1 MNFDALLPFRDI
13 LVQLIKPIARAIDSP
28 ARARVL
34 LQELGYKSPIDIQS
48 FKILAA
54 PVCAILDLT
63 EELENTITEENSKGA
78 ARTISE
84 LLIKFKHFL
93 VSLNEVNAS
102 IQQEFAN
109 SPFISETD
117 ILTELPRRLV
127 DYLVLKFLQTNHRT
141 LYDVLAIIGV
151 VELQNIIDVPTQF
164 HAPYLKHIVNWDLI
178 PVIFSNPINAVKENL
193 NITDEIIYH
202 KVIFLL
208 SQLAVGLG
216 LPGRYFTP
224 DDILLTTINKSS
236 LTIRDDYD
244 ELMILQFPLIDD
256 LGASAGIDVYPLI
269 DANSGK
275 YSGLAL
281 AIRAG
286 GQVEIPITNDYHLVI
301 EASANVKDG
310 LGVRMPVDGDM
321 SFVSSLF
328 SSPQEV
334 SDDSTFG
341 LKFSI
346 VPTEN
351 GLNGT
356 LFSIGSSAST
366 LFEIGSGSLSFGIEK
381 TDALNLF
388 IDAELENGLLVLKS
402 DQADGFIAN
411 LLPSDGISGT
421 FNIGIGFSI
430 RAGLYFK
437 GTSSLYI
444 RLPIHRSIGP
454 ITIDYMGFSF
464 GFENSHFPLVLTSG
478 FSAALGPLN
487 VAVEDIGVRIISTI
501 KSDRSG
507 NLGPLDIS
515 FGFEPPKGVGLSI
528 DAGAV
533 KGGGYLYFNPDEG
546 EYSGALEL
554 VVSDFLSLK
563 AIGLIS
569 TKMPGGQSKYSLL
582 VIITAEFDP
591 GFQLGFGFIL
601 MGVGG
606 LVGLNRSMLLDP
618 LVQGVRTGAVNS
630 ILFPTDVVAN
640 APKILSDL
648 QAIFPIHEGTFLI
661 GPMAKINWGSPP
673 LISIMLGVIIEIPGN
688 VVILG
693 NLKAALPTAEDPV
706 LVIQVT
712 FVGAL
717 EFDKRRFWFFA
728 KLYESRV
735 LSISIEGEMGLLMDY
750 SDNPNFI
757 LSVGGFNPRFKVPAL
772 PFPLP
777 SRVTL
782 SIINESWARLR
793 AETYFAI
800 TSNTVQ
806 MGCRAEAFFGFD
818 DFSLEGY
825 INFDALLRFSPF
837 YLIADISSSYSVK
850 VFGVGAYS
858 VHLKGSLEGPTPW
871 RVRGSASID
880 FFITSFSVDVDVTF
894 GERRAETLPP
904 IEVLPRLKEEFEK
917 IENWR
922 TKLPDSSRLH
932 VSLRKLGDADALVLH
947 PVGILEISQRF
958 VPLNLPLDK
967 IGNQKPSD
975 IKKATITVLT
985 SALAVKGPAK
995 ELFAV
1000 AQYRDMDDAAKLSAQ
1015 SYEPME
1021 CGIKLGVAVQPW
1033 ATGPLAQRHVRYE
1046 QVVMDSAFER
1056 VPTHH
1061 VEYPQRL
1068 FAHFC
1073 GGAAVTRSPLSQA
1086 NQKRRQPFAE
1096 KVVVSDEQF
1105 VVASQMNNR
1114 IYQKDAAFSSYAE
1127 AQSYM
1132 QELIR
1137 NDPSI
1142 MDEIHVIPS
1151 VEVNASKVKTP

>member
-1 MNFDALLPFRDI
+1 MDQRNTLTSLVEELGRLIAPLKDALT
-13 LVQLIKPIARAIDSP
+13 SP
-28 ARARVL
+28 ENFAAFMR
-34 LQELGYKSPIDIQS
+34 ELGWDTKIIPLSLQQLVPLLDIIEQQVDEIASNNSNIQDLFGSLKSIFSSINNLKNQAPDQLPLSIDINEFKADFPGQLVSFLVVEYLENENPRIFFFLKTIGVIRESLVNATGLRPAYKRKELIWNDITHLLSDPFIFMKNAYFWGQS
-48 FKILAA
+48 RFDVELLTLNLAGLLSTLELEFQLERPQPALFNFLTKGNIGLQPHHNWILSVPLIQDKISSVKTELGFALYYLPETASTKPGFALAPYA
-54 PVCAILDLT
+54 RGNVSTELDLT
-63 EELENTITEENSKGA
+63 ETLKFIFNSEVDISGGIAVTVRPGQDVEVIFDIVSSGGTGKPLPKGGKFSVSIINQNKEGA
-78 ARTISE
+78 PILLLGSE
-84 LLIKFKHFL
+84 
-93 VSLNEVNAS
+93 NAS
-102 IQQEFAN
+102 RLEYLSASLKTGVQLTSGA
-109 SPFISETD
+109 ETD
-117 ILTELPRRLV
+117 LFAEVDLNDVKLVIQPSSDADSFLAKMLPR
-127 DYLVLKFLQTNHRT
+127 DGFT
-141 LYDVLAIIGV
+141 
-151 VELQNIIDVPTQF
+151 VELSLGIG
-164 HAPYLKHIVNWDLI
+164 
-178 PVIFSNPINAVKENL
+178 
-193 NITDEIIYH
+193 
-202 KVIFLL
+202 L
-208 SQLAVGLG
+208 SSKQGF
-216 LPGRYFTP
+216 YFRGSGGIE
-224 DDILLTTINKSS
+224 ILLPAHIQLGIIEVQSAFIALKPNDQGIPIE
-236 LTIRDDYD
+236 LGGTIRG
-244 ELMILQFPLIDD
+244 D
-256 LGASAGIDVYPLI
+256 LGALKA
-269 DANSGK
+269 
-275 YSGLAL
+275 
-281 AIRAG
+281 
-286 GQVEIPITNDYHLVI
+286 VI
-301 EASANVKDG
+301 E
-310 LGVRMPVDGDM
+310 
-321 SFVSSLF
+321 
-328 SSPQEV
+328 
-334 SDDSTFG
+334 
-341 LKFSI
+341 
-346 VPTEN
+346 
-351 GLNGT
+351 
-356 LFSIGSSAST
+356 
-366 LFEIGSGSLSFGIEK
+366 
-381 TDALNLF
+381 
-388 IDAELENGLLVLKS
+388 
-402 DQADGFIAN
+402 
-411 LLPSDGISGT
+411 
-421 FNIGIGFSI
+421 NIGL
-430 RAGLYFK
+430 RANF
-437 GTSSLYI
+437 TFPSS
-444 RLPIHRSIGP
+444 G
-454 ITIDYMGFSF
+454 
-464 GFENSHFPLVLTSG
+464 
-478 FSAALGPLN
+478 
-487 VAVEDIGVRIISTI
+487 
-501 KSDRSG
+501 G
-507 NLGPLDIS
+507 NLGPADLSLS
-515 FGFEPPKGVGLSI
+515 FKPPDGVGLTI

-533 KGGGYLYFNPDEG
+533 KGGGYLHFNPDEG

-563 AIGLIS
+563 AIGLIN
-569 TKMPGGQSKYSLL
+569 TKLPGGQSGFSLL

-601 MGVGG
+601 VGVGG

-728 KLYESRV
+728 KLYESQV

-757 LSVGGFNPRFKVPAL
+757 LSIGGFHPRFKVPAL

-777 SRVTL
+777 SRITL
-782 SIINESWARLR
+782 SIINESWAKLR

-806 MGCRAEAFFGFD
+806 MGCRAESFFGFD
-818 DFSLEGY
+818 DFSVEGY